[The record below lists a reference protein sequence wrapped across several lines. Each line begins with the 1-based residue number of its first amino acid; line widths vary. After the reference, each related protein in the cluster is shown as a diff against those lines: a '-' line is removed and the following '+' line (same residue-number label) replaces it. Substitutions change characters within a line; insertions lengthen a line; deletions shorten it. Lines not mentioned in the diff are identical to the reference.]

1 MGLGSNIG
9 NSRLT
14 LRNAVRDLNAVL
26 QEIQVSSVYVTAPQ
40 GYSEQSDFLNI
51 VVIGFF
57 RGTPREL
64 LVAIQNIETR
74 YGRNRID
81 SIKNGPRTLDIDILL
96 FGELAIHE
104 SDLVIPHERMNERQF
119 VLIPLLEL
127 EEEQKDPSGKLYRE
141 ILSLLPDQDVRKAGN
156 LYG

>member
-1 MGLGSNIG
+1 MGLGSNVG

-26 QEIQVSSVYVTAPQ
+26 QEIQVSSVYVTTPQ
-40 GYSEQSDFLNI
+40 GYSEQNDFLNI

-57 RGTPREL
+57 GGTPREL
-64 LVAIQNIETR
+64 LLEIHTIESA
-74 YGRNRID
+74 YGRDRSD
-81 SIKNGPRTLDIDILL
+81 GIKNGPRTLDIDILL
-96 FGELAIHE
+96 FGEHVIHE
-104 SDLVIPHERMNERQF
+104 KDLIIPHERMNERQF

-127 EEEQKDPSGKLYRE
+127 EDVKMDPNGVLYRE
-141 ILSLLPDQDVRKAGN
+141 ILSLLPDQGVRKAGN